1 MVDGSVWEP
10 IRPVCPC
17 RGGLDLL
24 LRLAIGVIA
33 VSLATPPTVAQ
44 TGAGAGTGAATQAGD
59 TTAPRSEAERII
71 NLERLLEADRQ
82 QQKALEEEGAQLK
95 IQFDKA
101 SAEFE
106 RLDTQLTDARERRD
120 HAPEPSQ
127 KAAISDEV
135 AAVQKLW
142 AAARDRF
149 DLVIERRKA
158 VQAEAGTLVDKIA
171 FEQQILDGW
180 TSFETSPGAQAGTA
194 DSTAS
199 PRAAPSGATGRAE
212 AAHPVKSSPE
222 GAHAPATTAAPAQA
236 APVEEGGPPQDLV
249 YLDDDLLKARKA
261 QVAAQAALE
270 AAEQHVAR
278 LDRGIDLFDRDL
290 ASSRQLLETARREYQ
305 AAQEAQHAVRVEE
318 QQRRAAGAPEA
329 ELAAL
334 HDRMAAAE
342 KDLARTQE
350 DVVRQSGRVAN
361 SGATVEHLKKTRA
374 ESTEKLRTARADAKS
389 ARNLLMYFESPVAPH
404 RLRWW
409 AAVRGPRVLAVIAAM
424 GVLWWLAR
432 VIGRRLVA
440 GVVLRGRRGTQV
452 EREGRAET
460 IRRAFQSGASA
471 AILVLGV
478 LAMLHQ
484 AGIDVTVLL
493 GGTAVVGAAIA
504 FGSQNMV
511 KDYFG
516 GFMILIENQY
526 SVGNV
531 VRIGEITGTVEGI
544 TLRMTSL
551 RDLEGI
557 VHFIPHSQVTQ
568 VSNLTYGWSRIV
580 LDVRVAAGEDVDR
593 VMTVLMEVAGD
604 LASDPEFGPQLVEK
618 PEMLGVDSVASTG
631 IVIKLLVKTQPLRRW
646 TVKRELLRRIKKT
659 FDAQGIKV
667 A

>member
-10 IRPVCPC
+10 SRPVGTG
-17 RGGLDLL
+17 RGGLGLL

-33 VSLATPPTVAQ
+33 VFQATPPTLAQ
-44 TGAGAGTGAATQAGD
+44 TGAGAGTGAASQPGD

-106 RLDTQLTDARERRD
+106 ILDTQLTDARERRD
-120 HAPEPSQ
+120 HASEPSQ
-127 KAAISDEV
+127 KTALSDGV
-135 AAVQKLW
+135 AALQKQW

-149 DLVIERRKA
+149 DLVIQRRKA

-171 FEQQILDGW
+171 FERQILDGW
-180 TSFETSPGAQAGTA
+180 TSFETSPGAQAATT
-194 DSTAS
+194 DSTPS
-199 PRAAPSGATGRAE
+199 PHPSGATGPSE

-222 GAHAPATTAAPAQA
+222 AAHAPATAVAPAQA

-261 QVAAQAALE
+261 QGAAQAALE

-290 ASSRQLLETARREYQ
+290 TSSRQLLETARREYQ
-305 AAQEAQHAVRVEE
+305 AAQEARHAISVEE
-318 QQRRAAGAPEA
+318 QQRRAAGATEA
-329 ELAAL
+329 ELATL

-342 KDLARTQE
+342 KDLARAQE

-478 LAMLHQ
+478 LAALHQ

-531 VRIGEITGTVEGI
+531 VRIGDITGTVEGI

-593 VMTVLMEVAGD
+593 VMSVLMDVTRD
-604 LASDPEFGPQLVEK
+604 LASDAEFGPQLVEK
-618 PEMLGVDSVASTG
+618 PEMLGVDSLASTG
-631 IVIKLLVKTQPLRRW
+631 VVIKLLVKTQPLRRW
-646 TVKRELLRRIKKT
+646 AVKRELLRRIKKT
-659 FDAQGIKV
+659 FDVQGIKV